1 MRNIRD
7 HSDSGFKFVNSVTT
21 IPTGRY
27 FGLQVLSEAVI
38 ASITFE
44 PGYQGDANIVGV
56 TLPAGL
62 YRPMRF
68 TELALTSGSG
78 IAEML

>member
-1 MRNIRD
+1 MTDIRD
-7 HSDSGFKFVNSVTT
+7 HSDSGFRVVDSTT
-21 IPTGRY
+21 PAPVGHY
-27 FGLQVLSEAVI
+27 FGLQVLTEAVI
-38 ASITFE
+38 ASVTFE
-44 PGYQGDANIVGV
+44 PDYDGDSNIAAK

-68 TELALTSGSG
+68 TELSLTSGTA